1 MVTREEFYMN
11 SVDGVHMIHGYR
23 WYDPRGD
30 YRAVLQIVHGML
42 EHIGRYDGFA
52 THMAEAGYFVV
63 GHDHLGHG
71 DSVNSPDERGCIG
84 EDGAELWLKDIEQVR
99 RMAAANTQGVPYIM
113 LGHSMGSFLV
123 RRYLIYRGTKVDGAI
138 IMGTGQQPAFLAGLG
153 RLVANVSMLGS
164 GRDGRSRLLDQMTCT
179 GYAKRFPDNART
191 GSWLSRDPQ
200 VLLDMLQDPKMDF
213 QFSLGAYEAL
223 FQTFQ
228 EVVTPRAAARMP
240 KDLPL
245 LILSGDEDPVG
256 ENGKGPR
263 RFEAMLRKTGM
274 EDVSCTIYQHG
285 RHELLN
291 EINKEQVMG
300 DIERWCA
307 NVCARV
313 AVKRSGR

>member
-1 MVTREEFYMN
+1 MVTREEFYMD
-11 SVDGVHMIHGYR
+11 SVDRIHMIHGYR
-23 WYDPRGD
+23 WYDPQTDTKG
-30 YRAVLQIVHGML
+30 VLQIVHGML
-42 EHIGRYDGFA
+42 EYIGRYDSFA
-52 THMAEAGYFVV
+52 TQMAEAGYFVI

-71 DSVNSPDERGCIG
+71 DSVNSPEERGCVG
-84 EDGAELWLKDIEQVR
+84 EDGASLWLRDIGRVR
-99 RMAAANTQGVPYIM
+99 RTAAANMPDVPYIM

-123 RRYLIYRGTKVDGAI
+123 RRYLIYRGSKVDGAI

-153 RLVANVSMLGS
+153 RLVASVSMLGS

-200 VLLDMLQDPKMDF
+200 VMLDMLQDPRMGF

-240 KDLPL
+240 KELPI
-245 LILSGDEDPVG
+245 LILSGEEDPVG

-263 RFEAMLRKTGM
+263 RFEAMLRESGM
-274 EDVSCTIYQHG
+274 EDVRCMIYPHG

-291 EINKEQVMG
+291 ELNKEQVIC
-300 DIERWCA
+300 DIKLWCA
-307 NVCARV
+307 DICVHSA
-313 AVKRSGR
+313 AGKSGR